1 MKNLKI
7 GTKIYMG
14 FGLLLAI
21 AAALGMMAVWNMQRI
36 RTASDYLDQEYVP
49 EVAVSNNIERT
60 ALEGM
65 IHMRGYILTG
75 ETEYLQQGRQTLSET
90 EQYIEQAGELAQQAQ
105 QLTVLK
111 SSVAELR
118 AKMKAYQGLLQQY
131 KRIFEAIQAQREQ
144 MDQSAKA
151 LLAHCEEFIQTQKS
165 LMQKE
170 ISQKEGEEQLQQR
183 LAKISRMNEILDTI
197 NAVRVL
203 NFKAQAGKKS
213 LFDELPPLF
222 ERIKKQMEAIQAITR
237 QESNLKHIEQILKES
252 RAYADAI
259 NGYIDNQ
266 NRLEKVGTERAKVG
280 WEFLDLAKGVAE
292 KGMER
297 TQEVSREAVN
307 SLSLASNIMV
317 TGLVVALIFGGI
329 ISVFITSNIVRPVK
343 MAVEF
348 TRQVSKGDLT
358 ARIELDQKDE
368 VGILANALQEM
379 VFALREMVG
388 GIKSSADNVA
398 SGSQQLSST
407 AQEMSQGASE
417 QAAAA
422 EEASSSMEEM
432 ASNIRQNSDNA
443 QQTESIVQQTS
454 KSAQA
459 GGRAVEETVEAM
471 RQIVEKIA
479 IIEEI
484 ARQTDLL
491 ALNAAIEAA
500 RAGDHGRGFAVVAA
514 EVRKLAER
522 SQEAAGE
529 INRLSGSSMKVAED
543 AGSQLRAILPD
554 IEKTAQLMQEIAA
567 ASQEQNSGADQINK
581 ALGQLDEVIQRNASA
596 SEEMASTSE
605 ELAGQAEQLQSMM
618 RFFKMDALKRQEK
631 PAKEESGAHRT
642 NGERSE
648 NGYRGDSEP
657 SASEYEENS
666 GEFERY

>member
-21 AAALGMMAVWNMQRI
+21 AAALGIMAVWNMQRI

-49 EVAVSNNIERT
+49 EVAASNNIERH

-65 IHMRGYILTG
+65 LHTRGYILTG
-75 ETEYLQQGRQTLSET
+75 DAEYLKQGRQTLSET
-90 EQYIEQAGELAQQAQ
+90 DQYIEQAGELAQQSQ
-105 QLTVLK
+105 KLTALK
-111 SSVAELR
+111 ASVPELR
-118 AKMKAYQGLLQQY
+118 TKMKTYREFLQQFQQ
-131 KRIFEAIQAQREQ
+131 IFESIQSQREK
-144 MDQSAKA
+144 MDQAAEA
-151 LLAHCEEFIQTQKS
+151 LLAHCEKFIRTQES

-170 ISQKEGEEQLQQR
+170 ISQREAGDQLQQR
-183 LAKISRMNEILDTI
+183 LAKISRMNKVLDTV
-197 NAVRVL
+197 NKVRVL
-203 NFKAQAGKKS
+203 NFKAQAGKES
-213 LFDELPPLF
+213 LFDEIPPLF
-222 ERIKKQMEAIQAITR
+222 ERIQKQMEAIRAVTR
-237 QESNLKHIEQILKES
+237 QESNQENIDRILAES
-252 RAYADAI
+252 QAYADAI

-266 NRLEKVGTERAKVG
+266 NRLKKVGAERSKVG
-280 WEFLDLAKGVAE
+280 WEFLDRVKGVAI

-297 TQEVSREAVN
+297 TQGVSREAVN
-307 SLSLASNIMV
+307 SLSLASNIMI
-317 TGLVVALIFGGI
+317 TGLVAALILGGI
-329 ISVFITSNIVRPVK
+329 ISVFIASNIVRPVK
-343 MAVEF
+343 AAVTF

-368 VGILANALQEM
+368 IGILANALQEM
-379 VFALREMVG
+379 VSALQEMVG

-454 KSAQA
+454 KSAEA
-459 GGRAVEETVEAM
+459 GGKAVEDTVEAM

-543 AGSQLRAILPD
+543 AGAQLRAILPD
-554 IEKTAQLMQEIAA
+554 IERTAQLMQEIAA

-618 RFFKMDALKRQEK
+618 RFFKIETLQRQEK
-631 PAKEESGAHRT
+631 AAREESNSHRSER
-642 NGERSE
+642 ERSE
-648 NGYRGDSEP
+648 NGYQSDSEP
-657 SASEYEENS
+657 SANEYEEDS